1 MYWIR
6 SAVKRSQTFQSRI
19 ISLPQ
24 RLHANHKRIQ
34 IIQQQLRFHL
44 GRPPTHQEWARAAQ
58 MSERQLHRCIQ
69 AMEQQC
75 YSLDQPI
82 RYSNSISSSSSSS
95 SSSLS
100 SLSTRT
106 SALTPSRHDQEST
119 LYDVVES
126 FKGSTHGRNTRRTSL
141 PQNLLREALIETL
154 YRTLDQESAQLLL
167 LRFGLVDP
175 DILPEGWE
183 GPLTIAQVSQLVGKK
198 PDKVRRQI
206 LKSLNDLKCAMGND
220 WKDFDTIVE
229 G

>member
-6 SAVKRSQTFQSRI
+6 SAVKRSQTFQSRVI
-19 ISLPQ
+19 TIPQ

-34 IIQQQLRFHL
+34 IIQRQLRQTL
-44 GRPPTHQEWARAAQ
+44 GRPPTSKEWANAAGISESQLDRCLRAMDQ
-58 MSERQLHRCIQ
+58 R
-69 AMEQQC
+69 C

-82 RYSNSISSSSSSS
+82 RYSGTS
-95 SSSLS
+95 SSSLLSNQDS
-100 SLSTRT
+100 S
-106 SALTPSRHDQEST
+106 

-126 FKGSTHGRNTRRTSL
+126 KAGSVDGNTRRKSIPQSL
-141 PQNLLREALIETL
+141 VRESLIETL
-154 YRTLDQESAQLLL
+154 FRTLDKESAHLLL
-167 LRFGLVDP
+167 LRFGLVDK

-206 LKSLNDLKCAMGND
+206 LKSLNDLKCTMGND
-220 WKDFDTIVE
+220 WRDFEMIIE